1 MKKKKK
7 TKKKK
12 YPKKEKNTQRK
23 EKNVSKDH
31 ILSLFT
37 ILIPE
42 WG

>member
-1 MKKKKK
+1 MKKKPTH

-23 EKNVSKDH
+23 EKNISEDH
-31 ILSLFT
+31 ILPLFT

-42 WG
+42 